1 MEKTFGTL
9 VRHLRLQKGDSLRS
23 FAREVGLSAN
33 FASNM
38 ERGKTPPP
46 GEDKIARMA
55 AYLGQNHDEMLALAG
70 KVSADLIHIILQ
82 QPKETADLLRRLSH
96 APVGRLKAYREAL
109 PATAPLEF
117 YPLATVSHEN
127 HTAVVGETGS
137 GKSLLTKYLIHS
149 YFQQAHVRV
158 YDSDAAPDDW
168 GGLEVIG
175 RKGDYA
181 AIARCMAEDVEELN
195 GAPACTVRDASAAG
209 KWCG

>member
-1 MEKTFGTL
+1 MG
-9 VRHLRLQKGDSLRS
+9 V
-23 FAREVGLSAN
+23 
-33 FASNM
+33 
-38 ERGKTPPP
+38 
-46 GEDKIARMA
+46 
-55 AYLGQNHDEMLALAG
+55 
-70 KVSADLIHIILQ
+70 
-82 QPKETADLLRRLSH
+82 
-96 APVGRLKAYREAL
+96 PVWQI
-109 PATAPLEF
+109 T
-117 YPLATVSHEN
+117 TVE
-127 HTAVVGETGS
+127 
-137 GKSLLTKYLIHS
+137 YLIHS